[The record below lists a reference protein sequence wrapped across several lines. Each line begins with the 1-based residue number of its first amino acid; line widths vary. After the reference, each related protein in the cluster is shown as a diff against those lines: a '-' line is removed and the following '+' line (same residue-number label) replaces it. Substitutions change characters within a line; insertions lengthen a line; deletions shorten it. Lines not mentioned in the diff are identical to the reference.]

1 MMKIA
6 VLEDE
11 QEPLDALL
19 SCLDRYQKSGGEEL
33 ELKVFSSAMDFIS
46 GFKAEYDLL
55 FLDIKMPLLDGME
68 VAEKV
73 REKDPYVLI
82 VFVTNMQQY
91 ALKGYSVNAYDF
103 IVKPVSYYAID
114 TLMKKVAVLVG
125 ARRNESITVRS
136 AGGVKKI
143 PVASILYV
151 DVWHHKLT
159 YHTQNGNIEC
169 WGSLAET
176 EKLLPKGW
184 FAYCSAGVL
193 VHLKHVDAIEGEEV
207 IVNGT
212 RLKISRL
219 RKKDFMA
226 EFAAY
231 LGSSV

>member
-1 MMKIA
+1 MIRIA

-11 QEPLDALL
+11 QEPLEALL
-19 SCLDRYQKSGGEEL
+19 QYLDRYQKNGGEEL
-33 ELKVFSSAMDFIS
+33 SVRVFSNAIDFIS

-103 IVKPVSYYAID
+103 IVKPVSYYAIE
-114 TLMKKVAVLVG
+114 TLMKKAAILVG
-125 ARRNESITVRS
+125 ARRNESVTVRS

-143 PVASILYV
+143 SVASIYYV

-159 YHTQNGNIEC
+159 YHTQNGDIEC
-169 WGSLAET
+169 WGSLAEA
-176 EKLLPKGW
+176 EKMFPKGW

-193 VHLKHVDAIEGEEV
+193 VHLKFVDAIAGEEV
-207 IVNGT
+207 IVKGV

-226 EFAAY
+226 ELAAY

>member
-1 MMKIA
+1 
-6 VLEDE
+6 
-11 QEPLDALL
+11 
-19 SCLDRYQKSGGEEL
+19 
-33 ELKVFSSAMDFIS
+33 
-46 GFKAEYDLL
+46 
-55 FLDIKMPLLDGME
+55 
-68 VAEKV
+68 
-73 REKDPYVLI
+73 
-82 VFVTNMQQY
+82 
-91 ALKGYSVNAYDF
+91 
-103 IVKPVSYYAID
+103 
-114 TLMKKVAVLVG
+114 MKKVAVLVG